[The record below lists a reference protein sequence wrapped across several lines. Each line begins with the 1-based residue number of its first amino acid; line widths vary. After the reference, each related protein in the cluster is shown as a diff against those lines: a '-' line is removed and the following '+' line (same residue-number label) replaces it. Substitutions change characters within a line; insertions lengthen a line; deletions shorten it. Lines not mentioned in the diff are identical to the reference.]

1 MAGKLIEKIGTG
13 LLSTDIGIDL
23 GTASV
28 LVYIKGRGIVLQE
41 PSVVVVDKETEQIL
55 KVGREAQKMLGRV
68 PENLEVVRPLRE
80 GVISKY
86 NVTLQMV
93 QYFIGRACGNM
104 LIKPRVMIC
113 IPSGATEV
121 DERAVIDAA
130 TQAGARQT
138 FLVEEPVAAAIGA
151 GIDISAPNGKMVVD
165 IGGGTTD
172 IAVMSLGGVVVSES
186 IKIAGD
192 TFDDAIMRY
201 VRQKHG
207 VLIGD
212 ITAEKIKR
220 AVGMVYESREEKTIT
235 VKGRCIKTR
244 MPKDVTISSRVM
256 LEALMEPLTAV
267 LDAVC
272 SVIARTPPE
281 LVKDILANGI
291 VMTGG
296 GSMLGG
302 LDRLVEKTTGI
313 PTRVAKNPLS
323 CVALGTGALLDDLS
337 SREEGTLNLAR
348 ERKKRL

>member
-1 MAGKLIEKIGTG
+1 MTGKVLEKLSGG
-13 LLSTDIGIDL
+13 LFGMDVGIDL
-23 GTASV
+23 GTATV
-28 LVYIKGRGIVLQE
+28 LVYIKGQGIVLQE
-41 PSVVVVDKETEQIL
+41 PSVVVVDKDTEKIIH
-55 KVGREAQKMLGRV
+55 VGREAQRMMGRV
-68 PENLEVVRPLRE
+68 PDNLEVVRPLRE

-86 NVTLQMV
+86 QVTLQMV
-93 QYFIGRACGNM
+93 QYFIERACGKT
-104 LIKPRVMIC
+104 LAKPRVMIC

-130 TQAGARQT
+130 TQAGAKQT

-151 GIDISAPNGKMVVD
+151 GLDISEPVGKMVVD

-172 IAVMSLGGVVVSES
+172 VAVISLGGVVVSES

-192 TFDDAIMRY
+192 AFDDAVMRY
-201 VRQKHG
+201 VRRKHQ

-212 ITAEKIKR
+212 ITAETIKR
-220 AVGMVYESREEKTIT
+220 RIGTVYDTKEEKTIE
-235 VKGRCIKTR
+235 VKGRCITTR
-244 MPKDVTISSRVM
+244 MPKNVILSSREM

-267 LDAVC
+267 LDAIC

-281 LVKDILANGI
+281 LVRDILAGGI

-296 GSMLGG
+296 GSMLAG
-302 LDRLVEKTTGI
+302 LDRLIEKTTGI

-323 CVALGTGALLDDLS
+323 CVALGTGKLLDDLS
-337 SREEGTLNLAR
+337 GLRDGALNLAR